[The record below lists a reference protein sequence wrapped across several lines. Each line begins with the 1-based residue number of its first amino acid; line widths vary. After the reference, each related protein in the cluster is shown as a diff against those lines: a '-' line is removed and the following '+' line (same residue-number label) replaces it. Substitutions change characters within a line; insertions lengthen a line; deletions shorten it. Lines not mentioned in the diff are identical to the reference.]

1 MTPERWGRVRQ
12 VFDHALALGAAERA
26 AYVSAESDGDE
37 ELRHE
42 VTSLLACATTTTHFA
57 DPAALPADAMLDRHF
72 GPYRVVR
79 SLGFGG
85 MGAVYLAMRDD
96 DQFRRR
102 VAVKVVRPEL
112 MDEQML
118 RRFHNE
124 RQTLAVLDHPNIV
137 RLLDGGTQDGVPYL
151 VMDHVEGQPI
161 DQYCESHKLSVPE
174 RLQLFRAVCGAVHY
188 AHQNLVV
195 HRDLKP
201 GNILVTPEGV
211 PKLLDFGIAKMLR
224 PEYSS
229 QLSGYTRTALQPLT
243 PEYASPEQLLG
254 QPVTTASDIY
264 SLGVLLFLLLTG
276 HHPFQDQSKSV
287 ADLVHA
293 ICETE
298 PEKPSTLVLR
308 EASRVGA
315 SPRIRPRNLSRRLR
329 GDLDRI
335 VLMAVRKEPQ
345 RRYASAEHLSEDLRR
360 HLEGKV
366 VLARKSTWTYRLSK
380 FALRH
385 KPGVAATV
393 VAAVLLVASAAMT
406 IQQKRRAERRFT
418 ELRQF
423 ANFTINGLDDAFR
436 EGLTPGRKK
445 LVEQALGYLDGLG
458 REAGGDEKLM
468 AELMAGYLKMG
479 DILGNPFVPS
489 LGETAAA
496 QASYRKAL
504 LLAASLARAHPA
516 DPAAT
521 RSLAL
526 ASVKL
531 ADVLAFSGDRVAAIA
546 AYGQAGAAYRRLL
559 EKDRA
564 TPEVMRDLMN
574 VDVKIGSAR
583 DQLCDSVGALDAF
596 RDALSI
602 GEAWLDIDVKAR
614 PAVAFAKE
622 RVAFF
627 AVMSGETAGVEPP
640 IREALQYYQQAAG
653 EKPSLRALRNI
664 AKTYK
669 TLAEVEKRTGKPV
682 EALAGARQ
690 SLAITEK
697 LLAGD
702 PQNKQYQIDLHQALL
717 LLVDLLRSSGQTR
730 EARAVTARALEFLDP
745 LVHQPEPS
753 FYHLQDYATL
763 LIETPFPEYRN
774 DRAALTSANR
784 AVELTHGA
792 DPWALYL
799 QSRAYENTGDRAQ
812 ALAAARKALS
822 LLPAARPGAPIPE
835 VRRTLETHL
844 AHLDSVSHP

>member
-1 MTPERWGRVRQ
+1 MTPERWGRVRE
-12 VFDHALALGAAERA
+12 VFDHALKLGPAERDA
-26 AYVSAESDGDE
+26 FVSAESAGDE

-42 VTSLLACATTTTHFA
+42 VTSLLACATTNTHFV
-57 DPAALPADAMLDRHF
+57 DPASLLADSMLDRHF
-72 GPYRVVR
+72 GPYRAVR

-118 RRFHNE
+118 RRFQNE

-137 RLLDGGTQDGVPYL
+137 RLLDGGTENGVPYF

-161 DQYCESHKLSVPE
+161 DQYCESHKLSVAE

-229 QLSGYTRTALQPLT
+229 QLSGYTRTAMQPLT

-264 SLGVLLFLLLTG
+264 SLGVLLFRLLTG
-276 HHPFQDQSKSV
+276 QHPFQDQSRSV

-298 PEKPSTLVLR
+298 PEKPSTLVLH
-308 EASRVGA
+308 EAASRA
-315 SPRIRPRNLSRRLR
+315 TPRNRPRTLSRRLR

-360 HLEGKV
+360 HLEGKP
-366 VLARKSTWTYRLSK
+366 VLARKATWTYRLSK

-385 KPGVAATV
+385 KPGAAAAV
-393 VAAVLLVASAAMT
+393 VAVVLLTASAAMT
-406 IQQKRRAERRFT
+406 LEQKHRAERRFT

-423 ANFTINGLDDAFR
+423 ANFAVNDLDEAFR
-436 EGLTPGRKK
+436 GGLTPGRKK

-468 AELMAGYLKMG
+468 AEVMAGYLKMG

-489 LGETAAA
+489 LGRAAEA
-496 QASYRKAL
+496 EASYRKAL
-504 LLAASLARAHPA
+504 GIARTLARSHPA
-516 DPAAT
+516 DPAAI
-521 RSLAL
+521 RPLAL
-526 ASVKL
+526 ALVKL
-531 ADVLAFSGDRVAAIA
+531 ADVLALAGERLKAIE
-546 AYGQAGAAYRRLL
+546 AYREAGAAYQRLL
-559 EKDRA
+559 DKDRA
-564 TPEVMRDLMN
+564 NPDIMRELMN
-574 VDVKIGSAR
+574 VDVKIGSTQ
-583 DQLCDSVGALDAF
+583 DQLCDSVGARDAF
-596 RDALSI
+596 RDALRI
-602 GEAWLDIDVKAR
+602 GEAWLAIDLKAR

-627 AVMSGETAGVEPP
+627 AVMSGETEGVEPP

-664 AKTYK
+664 AKTHK
-669 TLAEVEKRTGKPV
+669 TLAEVEKRTGRPA
-682 EALAGARQ
+682 EALASART
-690 SLAITEK
+690 SLAMTEK
-697 LLAGD
+697 LLADD

-717 LLVDLLRSSGQTR
+717 LMVDLLRASGQTR
-730 EARAVTARALEFLDP
+730 EGRAVTARALEFLEP

-753 FYHLQDYATL
+753 FYDLQDYATL
-763 LIETPFPEYRN
+763 LIETPFAEYRN
-774 DRAALTSANR
+774 DGAAQIAANR
-784 AVELTHGA
+784 AVELTHGGDA
-792 DPWALYL
+792 WALHL
-799 QSRAYENTGDRAQ
+799 QSRAYENAGDRARS
-812 ALAAARKALS
+812 LGAARQALS
-822 LLPAARPGAPIPE
+822 LLPAAKPGAPIPE

-844 AHLDSVSHP
+844 ALLDSLSRP

>member
-137 RLLDGGTQDGVPYL
+137 RLLDGGTEDGVPYF

-161 DQYCESHKLSVPE
+161 DQYCESHKLSVAE

-211 PKLLDFGIAKMLR
+211 PKLLDFGIAKILR
-224 PEYSS
+224 PEYAS
-229 QLSGYTRTALQPLT
+229 QLSGYTRTACEPLT

-264 SLGVLLFLLLTG
+264 SLGVLLFRLLTG
-276 HHPFQDQSKSV
+276 HHPFQDQTKSV

-298 PEKPSTLVLR
+298 PEKPSTLVLHETADR
-308 EASRVGA
+308 AT
-315 SPRIRPRNLSRRLR
+315 PWNRPRALSRRLR

-345 RRYASAEHLSEDLRR
+345 RRYPSAEHLSEDLRR

-366 VLARKSTWTYRLSK
+366 VLARKATWTYRLSK

-385 KPGVAATV
+385 KAGVAA
-393 VAAVLLVASAAMT
+393 AVLAVVLLASSAAMT
-406 IQQKRRAERRFT
+406 LEQKHRAERRFT

-423 ANFTINGLDDAFR
+423 ANFTINDLDDAFR
-436 EGLTPGRKK
+436 GGLTPGRKK

-468 AELMAGYLKMG
+468 AEVMAGYLKMG

-489 LGETAAA
+489 LGDAAAA
-496 QASYRKAL
+496 QTSYRKAL
-504 LLAASLARAHPA
+504 GLATSLAKAHPA
-516 DPAAT
+516 DPAAA
-521 RSLAL
+521 RSHALAL
-526 ASVKL
+526 VKL
-531 ADVLAFSGDRVAAIA
+531 ADVLALAGERAQAIE
-546 AYGQAGAAYRRLL
+546 AYRQAGAAYQALL
-559 EKDRA
+559 DKDGA
-564 TPEVMRDLMN
+564 NPELMRDLMN
-574 VDVKIGSAR
+574 MDVKIGSTR

-596 RDALSI
+596 RDALRI
-602 GEAWLDIDVKAR
+602 GEAWLAIDLKAR

-627 AVMSGETAGVEPP
+627 AVMSGQREGVEPP

-664 AKTYK
+664 AKTHK
-669 TLAEVEKRTGKPV
+669 TLAEVEKRIGKPT
-682 EALAGARQ
+682 EALASARQ

-697 LLAGD
+697 LLTDD

-717 LLVDLLRSSGQTR
+717 LMVDLLRTSGLTR

-745 LVHQPEPS
+745 LVHRPEPS

-763 LIETPFPEYRN
+763 LIETPFPEYRD
-774 DRAALTSANR
+774 DRAAQTAANR

-799 QSRAYENTGDRAQ
+799 QSRAYENSGDLSQ
-812 ALAAARKALS
+812 SLAAARQALA
-822 LLPAARPGAPIPE
+822 LLPAAKPGAPIPE
-835 VRRTLETHL
+835 VRRTLATHL
-844 AHLDSVSHP
+844 AHLGSLPHQ